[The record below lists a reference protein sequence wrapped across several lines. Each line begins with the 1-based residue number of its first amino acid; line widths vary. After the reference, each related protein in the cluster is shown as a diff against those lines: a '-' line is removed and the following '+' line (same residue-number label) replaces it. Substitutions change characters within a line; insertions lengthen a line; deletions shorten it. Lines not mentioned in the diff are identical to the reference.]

1 MCFRS
6 CDICD
11 DTKQHSAMSGSKITY
26 RHTLSSITHTHRAVC
41 SLVKLHKHWISVYVI
56 TCDGSPLSNTH
67 CHQSQTHIHKHIH
80 AHIHYQPKKWSPL
93 LTIFLLLYLIDC
105 LFNIFLFP
113 YIFFFCHDLRP
124 FCNFTVNISLVFLSF
139 ILINF
144 TFSLFFFFP
153 PPLLRSLFL
162 SLSSPL
168 PFLCGVAVGGMA
180 GRRGSPEGILGAEV
194 PVIHYP
200 ACFSLWQP
208 CDRVLLR
215 ALTHT
220 HTHSCI
226 WSALRLHSKSAGH
239 THHTVSQTA
248 SGFTCT

>member
-1 MCFRS
+1 M
-6 CDICD
+6 
-11 DTKQHSAMSGSKITY
+11 
-26 RHTLSSITHTHRAVC
+26 
-41 SLVKLHKHWISVYVI
+41 
-56 TCDGSPLSNTH
+56 
-67 CHQSQTHIHKHIH
+67 
-80 AHIHYQPKKWSPL
+80 
-93 LTIFLLLYLIDC
+93 
-105 LFNIFLFP
+105 
-113 YIFFFCHDLRP
+113 
-124 FCNFTVNISLVFLSF
+124 FLSF

-220 HTHSCI
+220 HTHTHAFDQRLDYTLK
-226 WSALRLHSKSAGH
+226 ALD
-239 THHTVSQTA
+239 THITLCRRQPQASHAHNDIQYSTAVFLIMHVSMYLYVRVYVQVQ
-248 SGFTCT
+248 GMFLDVNPDLKM